1 VKEAVFLDTNV
12 ILDALLGRLPN
23 DVAGLALL
31 ELVQNDDLSGYTS
44 SSNIINII
52 YFLKKAGLSTV
63 RVGEV
68 IAALIGYIQVVSPSA
83 NTISQALQAGFSD
96 LEDAIQYFTALR
108 SHQQINFF
116 VTNNTKDFKL
126 ASPDLPVLTAIEFM
140 ARR

>member
-1 VKEAVFLDTNV
+1 MKEAVFLDTNV

-52 YFLKKAGLSTV
+52 YFLKKAGLSTKKV
-63 RVGEV
+63 SEV
-68 IAALIGYIQVVSPSA
+68 IAELIGYIQVVSPSGH
-83 NTISQALQAGFSD
+83 TISQALQAGFSD

-108 SHQQINFF
+108 SHQPINCF

-126 ASPDLPVLTAIEFM
+126 ATPELPVLTAIEFM